1 MLIMSSFTSLAGAT
15 TNTTTLT
22 TEPQVFLDID
32 SSSSE
37 LITVIVELEEQS
49 IVEAK
54 QLGKKQT
61 HEKIAAKRNSIIAEM
76 QKVATVNV
84 GNKYDYVF
92 SGFAVEVAE
101 NNIPALLEIPGIK
114 AVYPDVTYEV
124 EQISVDRMFDPELV
138 SPNMMDSAPFI
149 GANDA
154 WAAGVTGKG
163 VTVAIID
170 TGVDYT
176 HPDLEHAFGD
186 YKGYDF
192 VDGNDDPQETIGGRL
207 DRRTNHGT
215 HVAGTVAANGQIKG
229 VAPDATL
236 LAYRVLGPGGSG
248 TTQNVIAGIERAVLD
263 GADVMNLSLGNA
275 TNNPDFATSLALD
288 RAMADGVVA
297 VTSNGNSGPNNWT
310 VGSPGTSREAISVGA
325 TMLPYNLYS
334 ASIGAAYPSAA
345 VMGYPSEDELIALNG
360 QTIELV
366 DVGLA
371 GTDADFAGKDLEG
384 KIALM
389 RRGDYAFVDK
399 AQNAKDR
406 GAIGAVIYNNV
417 PGVQPEVPGTAI
429 PMIMLTQA
437 DGQALLAEVQA
448 GNNTIT
454 FDIAFVKEV
463 GETMANFSS
472 RGPVMGNWMIK
483 PDVSAPGVAI
493 VSTVPVHHSSGD
505 HTHGYAAFQGTSMA
519 APHVAGAA
527 ALILQAHPDWSV
539 DFVKAALMNTAEN
552 LFDANDK
559 LYPHNSQGA
568 GSIRVLDAINTTVL
582 ATPGS
587 HSFGIFTKFD
597 GKEVRNQ
604 SFTVHNLS
612 DKRQKFDIEFTGH
625 EGIKVMT
632 SKNLNVQPGSTQ
644 ELNYRVQVD
653 VKNLP
658 AGYYEGTFILT
669 SGDLRIE
676 VPTIVFVQIPEGV
689 RLATWESIGISGGN
703 VVGNVNLPF
712 GADEFNVR
720 IRSEATGALLREIP
734 YGTNLSS
741 GTYGITWDMTVN
753 GEALAPGRYQVIAY
767 VKNGV
772 REQEVVG
779 GTLNVN

>member
-22 TEPQVFLDID
+22 TEPHVYLDINP
-32 SSSSE
+32 SSSD
-37 LITVIVELEEQS
+37 LITVIIELEEQS

-61 HEKIAAKRNSIIAEM
+61 HEKIAAKRDSIIAEM

-84 GNKYDYVF
+84 GNEYDYVF

-101 NNIPALLEIPGIK
+101 NNLPALLEIAGIK

-138 SPNMMDSAPFI
+138 SPMMMDSAPFI

-154 WAAGVTGKG
+154 WAAGFTGEG

-176 HPDLEHAFGD
+176 HPDLAHAFGD

-192 VDGNDDPQETIGGRL
+192 VDRNDDPQETLTGPL
-207 DRRTNHGT
+207 NRRTNHGT

-263 GADVMNLSLGNA
+263 GADIMNLSLGNA

-334 ASIGAAYPSAA
+334 ASIGADYPSAA
-345 VMGYPSEDELIALNG
+345 VMGYPSEDELLALNG
-360 QTIELV
+360 QTLELV

-389 RRGDYAFVDK
+389 SRGDYAFVDK

-406 GAIGAVIYNNV
+406 GAIGAIIYNNV
-417 PGVQPEVPGTAI
+417 AGVQPEVPGTAI

-448 GNNTIT
+448 GNNSIT

-493 VSTVPVHHSSGD
+493 VSTIPVHQSSGP
-505 HTHGYAAFQGTSMA
+505 HGHGYAAFQGTSMA

-527 ALILQAHPDWSV
+527 ALILQANPDWSV

-552 LFDANDK
+552 LFDANDN

-587 HSFGIFTKFD
+587 HSFGIFMKSD

-604 SFTVHNLS
+604 SFTIHNLS

-653 VKNLP
+653 AKNLP

-669 SGDLRIE
+669 SGDLRVE
-676 VPTIVFVQIPEGV
+676 VPTIVFVQVPGDV
-689 RLATWESIGISGGN
+689 SLATWASIGISGGN

-720 IRSEATGALLREIP
+720 IRSEATGALLRVIP
-734 YGTNLSS
+734 HGTNLAA
-741 GTYGITWDMTVN
+741 GTHGITWDMTVN

-767 VKNGV
+767 VKKGSRV
-772 REQEVVG
+772 QEIVG